1 MQINGFNGHVLN
13 SSLQLLLPRS
23 SREQLFVIVVDSF
36 PAMTTISR
44 FAAATF
50 VFTNVAATVSIQK
63 TKMNILNSETLPG
76 NLLPNFMFQ
85 QGSIEGG
92 SVGVKIGG
100 GRGTPKPFVPD
111 DSCGDDIFDGA
122 MTDMR
127 SPQLPYLTQDQ
138 WTCDRKSED
147 IDVWIME
154 DEKLKVTIT
163 PQYSGKVWA
172 LFDKERQKDLLYNNR
187 AHQPANIGAL
197 KSWAA
202 GGAEWNWSPGII
214 GHSAFAGKLY
224 LCDHACSWS

>member
-1 MQINGFNGHVLN
+1 
-13 SSLQLLLPRS
+13 
-23 SREQLFVIVVDSF
+23 
-36 PAMTTISR
+36 MTTFSK
-44 FAAATF
+44 FAVATAAC
-50 VFTNVAATVSIQK
+50 VGAVSAGVDIKQA
-63 TKMNILNSETLPG
+63 KMNILNSDTLPG

-111 DSCGDDIFDGA
+111 DSCGDDIFEGA

-138 WTCDRKSED
+138 WTCDRKSQD
-147 IDVWIME
+147 IDVWTME
-154 DEKLKVTIT
+154 DDKLKVTIT
-163 PQYSGKVWA
+163 PQYGGKVWA
-172 LFDKERQKDLLYNNR
+172 LFDKERQADLLYNNR

-214 GHSAFAGKLY
+214 GHSAFTGKYTRHFRLHILAICASPSL
-224 LCDHACSWS
+224 LCNRDASVHGPPGH

>member
-1 MQINGFNGHVLN
+1 MGQFSVEAVRLEKISVGFILVTLASYSIMATMSKIATTALVL
-13 SSLQLLLPRS
+13 S
-23 SREQLFVIVVDSF
+23 
-36 PAMTTISR
+36 A
-44 FAAATF
+44 
-50 VFTNVAATVSIQK
+50 VAAQETGHAKVKQ

-100 GRGTPKPFVPD
+100 GRGTPKPFTPD
-111 DSCGDDIFDGA
+111 DSCGDDIFEGA

-147 IDVWIME
+147 IDVWTLE
-154 DEKLKVTIT
+154 DDHLKVTIT

-172 LFDKERQKDLLYNNR
+172 LYDKHRKTDLLFNNR

-214 GHSAFAGKLY
+214 GHSAFAGEIFCMY
-224 LCDHACSWS
+224 FFPPLC